1 MQPLGPYAPT
11 MVVDG
16 ASLPISDYVELN
28 GFNLASHTTA
38 LEQSVLGKPH
48 LMPVNG
54 LALMPPTVCG
64 KRSRSNS
71 DASSYSSS
79 AASSHASV
87 FSSEN
92 EGSESGYESQ
102 TSIGEQTPSS
112 SRKSSMSEGA
122 SHQQLDNL
130 AIWRADLLAAEQS
143 ERERCA
149 KRIRDLQGEVV
160 RLASEVV
167 QVASQPAQPSVVAPA
182 AATATASTSSI
193 SPASSSSSS
202 SSSSEGTKNALV
214 DCLVGK
220 YFSYSET
227 RALHSFR
234 PPTKPA
240 SHALVPPPKQSADSL
255 LSALRF
261 LFNRCCLQNPRR
273 HLERFQC
280 LDFL

>member
-16 ASLPISDYVELN
+16 ASLPISNYVELN
-28 GFNLASHTTA
+28 GYNLASHTTA

-48 LMPVNG
+48 LLSANG

-87 FSSEN
+87 FSFEN
-92 EGSESGYESQ
+92 DGSESGYDSL
-102 TSIGEQTPSS
+102 TSVGEQTPS
-112 SRKSSMSEGA
+112 SRKSSMSEG
-122 SHQQLDNL
+122 SSQQQL

-167 QVASQPAQPSVVAPA
+167 SVASQPAPSSVAAPA
-182 AATATASTSSI
+182 AIPNSASTSSV
-193 SPASSSSSS
+193 SPASSSSPST

-220 YFSYSET
+220 YFPSKARVPPLLTCLLVPWPRVPLLVTILLSNT
-227 RALHSFR
+227 MLISRALSIH
-234 PPTKPA
+234 
-240 SHALVPPPKQSADSL
+240 
-255 LSALRF
+255 SAL
-261 LFNRCCLQNPRR
+261 PP
-273 HLERFQC
+273 
-280 LDFL
+280 